1 MRRPKSQRAPGR
13 PGISV
18 QTREQ
23 ILELSRDR
31 PGQTRSQRE
40 IARLV
45 GVAQGTVARVL
56 QNQERPSSTAPATES
71 AVDPPSLETNGVTLR
86 TVALEAKVSLS
97 TASLALRHS
106 PRVAPLTRQKVE
118 QTARSLGYRVH
129 PYVGAQLAAV
139 RRGRIKQI
147 QAELAYL
154 YWGKSTWEQEM
165 SLPFGPA
172 RQFRAAEEKAKEQGY
187 RLEVFPLYQQNM
199 SEQEL
204 ESVLKNR
211 GIQGL
216 ILDLPAYAARDSQF
230 RFDHFSSVALGELD
244 RVKTHVVGHDQ
255 FLDGLIA
262 FCQLWLLGYRRIC
275 LLNNDTVSLCTLF
288 SYEAAFTL
296 CQNHLL
302 PVDQRIPI
310 LPIESLSV
318 NLRHFLTHQ
327 KLPACRHR
335 HDEHDW
341 LRRQPWKKLLPKSG
355 KRDQPPRVQRVI
367 LQRWLEEYQPD
378 ALICDDRRV
387 YDDLESL
394 GLRIPQDIALV
405 HSNVNTDV
413 AGWSGIRHKDE
424 EIGAAA
430 VELLLHHINLGE
442 MGLPTYP
449 KHMKYEGEWVEGHT
463 TRRLKRPT
471 LPLTETAQRWIN
483 RILARRYPT
492 A

>member
-1 MRRPKSQRAPGR
+1 MRRSKPQRAPGR

-18 QTREQ
+18 QTRQQ
-23 ILELSRDR
+23 ILDLSS
-31 PGQTRSQRE
+31 GQAGRSRSQRE

-56 QNQERPSSTAPATES
+56 SGQARTHDANPEES
-71 AVDPPSLETNGVTLR
+71 HIETNGVTLR
-86 TVALEAKVSLS
+86 TVARQADVSLS

-106 PRVAPLTRQKVE
+106 PRVAQPTRDKVE

-139 RRGRIKQI
+139 RRGRVKQI

-154 YWGKSTWEQEM
+154 YWGKKSWEYEI
-165 SLPFGPA
+165 SLPYGPA
-172 RQFRAAEEKAKEQGY
+172 RQFRSAEKTAQEHGY
-187 RLEVFPLYQQNM
+187 RLEVFPMYQQNLTDRD
-199 SEQEL
+199 L
-204 ESVLKNR
+204 ESILRNR

-255 FLDGLIA
+255 FLNGLIA

-275 LLNNDTVSLCTLF
+275 LLNNDTVSLSNLF
-288 SYEAAFTL
+288 SFDAAFGL

-302 PVDQRIPI
+302 PGEMRIPL
-310 LPIESLSV
+310 LPIESLCV
-318 NLRHFLTHQ
+318 NLRHWLTHDE
-327 KLPACRHR
+327 LPPCRHR

-341 LRRQPWKKLLPKSG
+341 LRQQPWKQILRKKKLRPDFSNLRAIIL
-355 KRDQPPRVQRVI
+355 KRWID
-367 LQRWLEEYQPD
+367 EYQPD
-378 ALICDDRRV
+378 ALICDDKRIRE
-387 YDDLESL
+387 DLESNS
-394 GLRIPQDIALV
+394 LRIPEDIALV
-405 HSNVNTDV
+405 HSDLNTDV
-413 AGWSGIRHKDE
+413 EGWSGIRQKDE
-424 EIGAAA
+424 EVGAGA
-430 VELLLHHINLGE
+430 VELLLHQINLGE
-442 MGLPTYP
+442 MGLPSFP
-449 KHMKYEGEWVEGHT
+449 KHMKYEGEWVEGNT
-463 TRRLKRPT
+463 TRRMKDPV

-492 A
+492 P